1 MADDIDNACER
12 EQQDRERAI
21 QQARVNTIVI
31 AATGYCLE
39 CDEEVT
45 KDKRWCDQDCRDT
58 WQRWN
63 TEA

>member
-21 QQARVNTIVI
+21 EQARVNKIVV
-31 AATGYCLE
+31 AATGCCLE
-39 CDEEVT
+39 CKAQVS
-45 KDKRWCDQDCRDT
+45 KDKRWCDRDCRDT

-63 TEA
+63 HEA